1 MPQNIE
7 NMNFTQDVDVKKS
20 ASFYFE
26 YWSVNEMNE
35 MVKEDY
41 KTSQF
46 PSDYQLYSFI

>member
-1 MPQNIE
+1 MRAH
-7 NMNFTQDVDVKKS
+7 VD
-20 ASFYFE
+20 
-26 YWSVNEMNE
+26 MNE